1 MAKVLAFPVKKQL
14 PLVVKERLNHS
25 AKEYIEALYTASQ
38 LFGIEDSD
46 QPEYEEIV
54 ELVAVEYAEAL
65 IKAID
70 EL

>member
-14 PLVVKERLNHS
+14 PSVVKEQLNQS
-25 AKEYIEALYTASQ
+25 AKEYIEALYTAAE
-38 LFGIEDSD
+38 LFGIEDSS
-46 QPEYEEIV
+46 QSEYEEIV

-70 EL
+70 DL